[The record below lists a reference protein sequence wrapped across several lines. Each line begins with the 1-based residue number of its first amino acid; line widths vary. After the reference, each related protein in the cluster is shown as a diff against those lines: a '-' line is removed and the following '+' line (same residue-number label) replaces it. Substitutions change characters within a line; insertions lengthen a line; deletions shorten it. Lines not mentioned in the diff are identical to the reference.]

1 MKDTEHKKSK
11 KTEMSQIEAVT
22 IEKAKKHRLGRRIP
36 FWLKRWLQMR
46 NHLSQTQFI
55 AYGFLGIILTGTLA
69 LMLPISNRSGE
80 SLGFVNCLLTAT
92 SATCVTGLIGADTW
106 SQWTLF
112 GQLIIITMIQIG
124 GLGFIT
130 IGVFLSII
138 LRRKIGLKERG
149 LMQESVNTLQIGGVV
164 RLAKKI
170 VQGTL
175 LFEGA
180 GAVLLSIRFIPELGL
195 WKGIYYGIFHSISA
209 FCNAGFDLMGFREPY
224 SSLMAY
230 YDDWLVNLTIM
241 SLIVIGGI
249 GFIVWDDLSK
259 KGLRFRKYLLHTKI
273 VLVTT
278 AVLIFGGAVL
288 FFLLERDHVM
298 ADMSLKGRIWTS
310 LFQSV
315 TARTAGFNTIDT
327 AALTD
332 GSKLVTI
339 VLMFIGGSP
348 GSTAGGIKTTTLA
361 VLLLCIRASVGQTD
375 GVNVYNRRLD
385 DDVAR
390 QAGLILSFN
399 LILAMAASIW
409 IVLFQPELL
418 MSDVLFETFS
428 AIGTAGMSTG
438 VTRQLLPVCKL
449 ALVVLMYC
457 GRVGSLSSALAFT
470 QSKKKP
476 PVRMPMERITV
487 G

>member
-1 MKDTEHKKSK
+1 MDGHIQTKNVKRPGPLS
-11 KTEMSQIEAVT
+11 
-22 IEKAKKHRLGRRIP
+22 
-36 FWLKRWLQMR
+36 WLKKKLEVRK
-46 NHLSQTQFI
+46 HLSQTQFI
-55 AYGFLGIILTGTLA
+55 AYGFLVIILTGTLI
-69 LMLPISNRSGE
+69 LMLPWSNRTGE

-92 SATCVTGLIGADTW
+92 SATCVTGLVAADTW
-106 SQWTLF
+106 SQWTLL
-112 GQLIIITMIQIG
+112 GQLTIITMIQIG

-130 IGVFLSII
+130 IGVFLSIL
-138 LRRKIGLKERG
+138 LRRKIGLKQRG

-164 RLAKKI
+164 RLAKHI
-170 VQGTL
+170 VLWTMV
-175 LFEGA
+175 FEGA
-180 GAVLLSIRFIPELGL
+180 GAVLLSIRFIGDFGFL
-195 WKGIYYGIFHSISA
+195 KGIYYGIFHSISA
-209 FCNAGFDLMGFREPY
+209 FCNAGFDLMGIREPY
-224 SSLMAY
+224 SSLTY
-230 YDDWLVNLTIM
+230 YYNDWLVNLTVM

-249 GFIVWDDLSK
+249 GFIVWEDLGRNK
-259 KGLRFRKYLLHTKI
+259 LRVRKYRLHTKI

-278 AVLIFGGAVL
+278 VILLFGGAAL
-288 FFLLERDHVM
+288 FGLLERENVM
-298 ADMSLKGRIWTS
+298 ADMGIGDRIWTA

-315 TARTAGFNTIDT
+315 TARTAGFNSMDT

-361 VLLLCIRASVGQTD
+361 VLLLCIRASVDQTD
-375 GVNVYNRRLD
+375 GVNVAGRRLD
-385 DDVAR
+385 NDVIR

-399 LILAMAASIW
+399 LCLTMAASVW

-438 VTRQLLPVCKL
+438 ITRALLPVSKL
-449 ALVVLMYC
+449 ALVVLMFC

-476 PVRMPMERITV
+476 PVRLPVERITV

>member
-1 MKDTEHKKSK
+1 MDGHIQTKNVKRPGPLS
-11 KTEMSQIEAVT
+11 
-22 IEKAKKHRLGRRIP
+22 
-36 FWLKRWLQMR
+36 WLKKKLEVRK
-46 NHLSQTQFI
+46 HLSQTQFI
-55 AYGFLGIILTGTLA
+55 AYGFLAIILTGTLI
-69 LMLPISNRSGE
+69 LMLPWSNRTGE

-92 SATCVTGLIGADTW
+92 SATCVTGLVAADTW
-106 SQWTLF
+106 SQWTLL
-112 GQLIIITMIQIG
+112 GQLTIITMIQIG

-130 IGVFLSII
+130 IGVFLSIL
-138 LRRKIGLKERG
+138 LRRKIGLKQRG

-164 RLAKKI
+164 RLAKHI
-170 VQGTL
+170 VLWTMV
-175 LFEGA
+175 FEGA
-180 GAVLLSIRFIPELGL
+180 GAVLLSIRFIGDFGFL
-195 WKGIYYGIFHSISA
+195 KGIYYGIFHSISA
-209 FCNAGFDLMGFREPY
+209 FCNAGFDLMGAREPY
-224 SSLMAY
+224 SSLTY
-230 YDDWLVNLTIM
+230 YYNDWLVNLTVM

-249 GFIVWDDLSK
+249 GFIVWEDLGRNK
-259 KGLRFRKYLLHTKI
+259 LRVRRYRLHTKI

-278 AVLIFGGAVL
+278 VILLFGGAAL
-288 FFLLERDHVM
+288 FGLLERENVM
-298 ADMSLKGRIWTS
+298 ADMGIGDRIWTS

-315 TARTAGFNTIDT
+315 TARTAGFNSTDT

-361 VLLLCIRASVGQTD
+361 VLLLCIRASVDQTD
-375 GVNVYNRRLD
+375 GVNVAGRRLD
-385 DDVAR
+385 NDVIR

-399 LILAMAASIW
+399 LCLTMAASVW

-438 VTRQLLPVCKL
+438 ITRALLPVSKL
-449 ALVVLMYC
+449 ALVVLMFC

-476 PVRMPMERITV
+476 PVRLPVERITV